1 MENIGGKEFDRYGD
15 HGKGIGGDLPGGGA
29 GSWGGDEG
37 LATGAAAARVHAALA
52 GGTAVAGHARGTAR
66 MAGNNAGTGWMTMGA
81 IYRLG
86 RDCAKTAQR
95 QEKNRTSDDGQDQV
109 TRCCGP
115 FHNNY

>member
-1 MENIGGKEFDRYGD
+1 
-15 HGKGIGGDLPGGGA
+15 
-29 GSWGGDEG
+29 
-37 LATGAAAARVHAALA
+37 
-52 GGTAVAGHARGTAR
+52 
-66 MAGNNAGTGWMTMGA
+66 MAGDNAGTGWMTMGA

-86 RDCAKTAQR
+86 HDCAKTAQR